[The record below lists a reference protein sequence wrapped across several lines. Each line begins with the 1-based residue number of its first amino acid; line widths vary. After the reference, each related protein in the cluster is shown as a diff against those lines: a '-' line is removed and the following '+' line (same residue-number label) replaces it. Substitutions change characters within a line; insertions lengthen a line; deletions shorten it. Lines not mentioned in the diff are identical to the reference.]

1 MSWAAIGSAAIA
13 AGGSYLSAKNNKPSG
28 STTST
33 QNLSPQFQAGLWGN
47 GSPNRPGL
55 LNQILDQAM
64 QPQNGDMKNFGS
76 QFQAWLGQN
85 GYNDWTKSNAAA
97 QGLQGSNISA
107 PQMQA
112 ATAQAPQA
120 QWSPAQA
127 AQGQPGQV
135 PQAANSW
142 NSAAQINAPS
152 QNGTNLSP
160 AFNQM
165 IYGDAGNNPYLTGAI
180 QSGMDQSREAFKAM
194 QADATENLT
203 ENILPSI
210 RSGAIGNGTF
220 GGSRQALH
228 ENKAVDN
235 FSEEMAKAA
244 TNFGNANT
252 GAALGV
258 QSQAFN
264 QGQDRALSAMGNLN
278 QNQFG
283 TAAQN
288 AGFQQQSGLQNTN
301 NMLQNGQFNSSLL
314 QQMLMQNLGNQ
325 QQANMATAGYQNQ
338 NSQFN
343 AGLQQQTGL
352 ANAGW
357 QNAAN
362 QNNQQ
367 AQQSTNALN
376 SANQATGIGLSNQL
390 QGQGYNFAQSQNN
403 SYLDQLG
410 KIAGLISPFS
420 GTGVS
425 QTQPYYTNSAGN
437 ALGGASAALGL
448 YNQFAGLGGGGA
460 QDARNNWSGATGPG
474 SNFMVGGSGSGGM
487 FNVSP
492 GSAGDTSWLSN
503 FGF

>member
-1 MSWAAIGSAAIA
+1 MSWAAVGAAAISV
-13 AGGSYLSAKNNKPSG
+13 GGSYLSNKQNSKPSG
-28 STTST
+28 STTTT
-33 QNLSPQFQAGLWGN
+33 QGLSPQFESALWGN

-55 LNQILDQAM
+55 LNQIMDQSM
-64 QPQNGDMKNFGS
+64 SPQNGDMKNFGS

-120 QWSPAQA
+120 QWASAQA

-165 IYGDAGNNPYLTGAI
+165 IYGNAGENPYLTGAI

-228 ENKAVDN
+228 EGKAVDN
-235 FSEEMAKAA
+235 FAEEMGKAA

-283 TAAQN
+283 TATQN
-288 AGFQQQSGLQNTN
+288 AGFQQQSGLQNSN

-325 QQANMATAGYQNQ
+325 QQTNLANAGWQNQ
-338 NSQFN
+338 GSQFN
-343 AGLQQQTGL
+343 AGLQGQFGL
-352 ANAGW
+352 ANGGW
-357 QNAAN
+357 QQQAGLAN
-362 QNNQQ
+362 QQSQQ
-367 AQQSTNALN
+367 NTNELN
-376 SANQATGIGLSNQL
+376 SKNQLSGVGLSSQL
-390 QGQGYNFAQSQNN
+390 QGQGYNYAQAQSN

-410 KIAGLISPFS
+410 RIAGLISPFS
-420 GTGVS
+420 GMGGT
-425 QTQPYYTNSAGN
+425 QTTPYFTNSAGN
-437 ALGGASAALGL
+437 AMGLASGALGMW
-448 YNQFAGLGGGGA
+448 NQFGGSSMFGGSSSGYNA
-460 QDARNNWSGATGPG
+460 QDIRNS
-474 SNFMVGGSGSGGM
+474 
-487 FNVSP
+487 
-492 GSAGDTSWLSN
+492 TSL
-503 FGF
+503 